1 MIGGPPFVVIQAVA
15 VFLGFL
21 CVGWSVMYQQKKEEE
36 GSSPLRG
43 KTFRLHNK

>member
-21 CVGWSVMYQQKKEEE
+21 CVGGSVMYQQKKEVV
-36 GSSPLRG
+36 P
-43 KTFRLHNK
+43 